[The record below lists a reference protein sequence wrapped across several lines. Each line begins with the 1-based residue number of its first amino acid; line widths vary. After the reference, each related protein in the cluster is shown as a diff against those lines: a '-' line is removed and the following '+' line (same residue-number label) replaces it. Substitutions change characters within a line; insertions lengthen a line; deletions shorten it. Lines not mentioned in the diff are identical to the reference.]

1 MRSKTVVVKCNQKEW
16 LVLYNA
22 HSKMD
27 LGEILSYK
35 PPKPA
40 KRVAEDEPNDA
51 NKVPSKVGRPV

>member
-1 MRSKTVVVKCNQKEW
+1 
-16 LVLYNA
+16 
-22 HSKMD
+22 MD